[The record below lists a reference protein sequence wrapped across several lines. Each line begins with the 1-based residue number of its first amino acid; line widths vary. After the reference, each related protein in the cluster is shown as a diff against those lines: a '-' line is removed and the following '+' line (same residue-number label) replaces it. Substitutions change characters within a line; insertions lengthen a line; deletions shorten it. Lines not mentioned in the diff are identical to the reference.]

1 MDRQTNM
8 GEWIT
13 MTPQEYALKI
23 IVYRIWSQKM
33 YKEIIQ
39 RIKEMINGEHPEY
52 KQKHFPH
59 QDKQWFVDVLW
70 ELGEH

>member
-1 MDRQTNM
+1 
-8 GEWIT
+8 

-39 RIKEMINGEHPEY
+39 RIKEIMNGEHEEY
-52 KQKHFPH
+52 KQKHFA
-59 QDKQWFVDVLW
+59 DKDKHWFAQVLW
-70 ELGEH
+70 ELGE